1 MPGQIPVGVP
11 LCGADNLI
19 LLLVRKAIQARQ
31 HLGIAVPPGTVMMPM
46 LMVCKTLLG
55 DLLYQQEN
63 LGNPDRLLSIKE
75 RGGILVVSPDAE
87 MRARYFSMRVGQ
99 ESVDTS
105 YPACRMRPDGSIVA
119 VSSKQSSAKMSQF
132 SVCFFLAHQKQMPNF
147 HDIAFKPAVVIL
159 DLTHDHWIE
168 RMPEIIK
175 WCIELQDT
183 QGEKTTLITLLP
195 YGDKLSKDALNSHG
209 ISIFP
214 LDNIEIFDVVEGF
227 APIAIPK
234 DDFMREVYSAWSFN
248 AYAVEKPL
256 DRKHTVYYVPEET
269 AANVHETIGYIY
281 QTLDAIN
288 EKDVLRDIRLA
299 GWLVGTLM
307 QLPIPIQWYEQH
319 AYLMGNRQTLKK
331 LISSI

>member
-1 MPGQIPVGVP
+1 MIALIRAVFKMMLRYNSSSIQDLLLQSLQGHGLDERQDAAEWIRDLATAFRTDLGLLALHGKQGLAEQFPGRIPVRVP

-31 HLGIAVPPGTVMMPM
+31 HLGIAVPPGTIMMPM

-63 LGNPDRLLSIKE
+63 LGNPGRLLSTKE

-214 LDNIEIFDVVEGF
+214 LDNIEIFEVVEGF
-227 APIAIPK
+227 AP
-234 DDFMREVYSAWSFN
+234 
-248 AYAVEKPL
+248 
-256 DRKHTVYYVPEET
+256 
-269 AANVHETIGYIY
+269 
-281 QTLDAIN
+281 
-288 EKDVLRDIRLA
+288 
-299 GWLVGTLM
+299 
-307 QLPIPIQWYEQH
+307 
-319 AYLMGNRQTLKK
+319 
-331 LISSI
+331 SSNSKR